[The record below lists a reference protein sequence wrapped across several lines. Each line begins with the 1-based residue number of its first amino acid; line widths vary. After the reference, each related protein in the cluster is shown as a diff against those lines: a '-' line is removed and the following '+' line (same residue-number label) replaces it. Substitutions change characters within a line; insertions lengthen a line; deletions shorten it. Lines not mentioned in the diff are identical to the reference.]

1 MQEYRCT
8 EIKDRNGNYLTVN
21 YDWLGH
27 ITTITDTLSRVIT
40 FNYDT
45 NANPVSI
52 TQTWNGQTHT
62 WGDVWLEYAQHA
74 AGFLRDF
81 SGGDLQRRDD
91 PCADAGGI
99 R

>member
-62 WGDVWLEYAQHA
+62 WATFGWSTLNMQL
-74 AGFLRDF
+74 GF
-81 SGGDLQRRDD
+81 SGISVWGLTAARRSL
-91 PCADAGGI
+91 C
-99 R
+99 